1 VVVFTSLARRQLAL
15 AHPLGRLHHPS
26 TPSFLSTKHWDLNFK
41 LFLAL
46 ESNRPTADTSFV
58 DVFCKC
64 QCRDVITDLSLLH
77 LHTVVKEQTLAIQF
91 SSAERQ
97 QTDISSILLA
107 PSPFLPPLS
116 SHHITIL
123 PSGHILPSDQEHW
136 LTKHLNRRNLYT
148 TPLRRKRRGE

>member
-1 VVVFTSLARRQLAL
+1 VVVFTSLSRRQLAL
-15 AHPLGRLHHPS
+15 AHPLGHLHHPS
-26 TPSFLSTKHWDLNFK
+26 TPSLSTKHWDLNFK

-123 PSGHILPSDQEHW
+123 PSDQEHW